1 MENIRGHFSLCVSS
15 AALTQPSSNAPSHLL
30 LLYHFNYLAE
40 FNLFAWHVVSR
51 WESFTILQGLFPVS
65 FLKIMLQNRFE

>member
-40 FNLFAWHVVSR
+40 FNLFAWHVV
-51 WESFTILQGLFPVS
+51 TILQGLFPVS